1 MLTHITSLPYYC
13 SVVFTSFI
21 CIYSERQ
28 LMKTLRYCTHYSLF
42 IKWVTER
49 KENYM
54 ETENNRLK
62 KTSFYNTLHTVFQR
76 QHSKIR
82 DSKMSSAE
90 LKQGKHFSNES
101 FKE

>member
-1 MLTHITSLPYYC
+1 
-13 SVVFTSFI
+13 
-21 CIYSERQ
+21 
-28 LMKTLRYCTHYSLF
+28 
-42 IKWVTER
+42 
-49 KENYM
+49 M